1 MKSGLRCVLLISA
14 TVTIWPTGCENKNA
28 GAKRYEIAAAN
39 SYLQC
44 VAQDVCGN
52 QTDILGLAPPGM
64 CPGHFDI
71 SPSQVNELCNCKI
84 LFVFDFQ
91 QNIEK
96 ALPRIKDKGLKTYCI
111 APQPG
116 LCIPDTYLSTV
127 KQVVEILS
135 GETPSQRNYYVSRLS
150 EIENRMKSL
159 GRELPGLIEQS
170 ELKNSN
176 VIVSQHQEEFAKWLG
191 LNPVSVFSGR
201 DTMTPTQI
209 NHNLQEA
216 EQNKIDFIIANKQDG
231 TEFAEALADHL
242 KTKLVVF
249 SNFPEKKSSP
259 TLQSGFDALLRD
271 NVNNLLE
278 VSK

>member
-1 MKSGLRCVLLISA
+1 MLRYLRTTILL
-14 TVTIWPTGCENKNA
+14 VCTIFIMEGC
-28 GAKRYEIAAAN
+28 KRKEDNNIKPEIAVAN
-39 SYLQC
+39 SYLKA
-44 VAQDVCGN
+44 VLEDVCSN
-52 QTDILGLAPPGM
+52 QQQIISLVPPGM

-71 SPSQVNELCNCKI
+71 SPSQVNQLCNCKI

-96 ALPRIKDKGLKTYCI
+96 AIPRIKDKGLKMCSI
-111 APQPG
+111 APPQG
-116 LCIPDTYLSTV
+116 LCIPDTYLAIV
-127 KQVVEILS
+127 KQIVAALS
-135 GETPSQRNYYVSRLS
+135 EEKPSRQAYYEYRLV

-159 GRELPGLIEQS
+159 SRELLEQIEQS
-170 ELKNSN
+170 KLENSY
-176 VIVSQHQEEFAKWLG
+176 VIVSQHQVEFAQWLG

-216 EQNKIDFIIANKQDG
+216 GQNKINFVIANKQEG
-231 TEFAEALADHL
+231 TEFAEAFAEHL

-249 SNFPEKKSSP
+249 SNFPEEN
-259 TLQSGFDALLRD
+259 TLHTQLPGFDALLHE
-271 NVNNLLE
+271 NVNNLIK